1 MREALERDLRDLSAE
16 FVRMMSLNL
25 EQLSLAGKVLL
36 EREID
41 KIDAVH
47 EIERRVDELEVK
59 LEAECLKIIAL
70 HQPVAGDLRL
80 VAAILKSLSDLE
92 RVGDYAVHVA
102 DDARLLASE
111 PPLKRYINLAHMISR
126 LKNMLEA
133 ASLAFVQRDAS
144 SAYLA
149 AQVDLE
155 IDDLYEQIQRELV
168 TYMIEDPRTITKAL
182 ALLRVG
188 RSLQR
193 IGDHVENVLE
203 RVQYWVT
210 GERAA
215 TDLGADAASK

>member
-1 MREALERDLRDLSAE
+1 MREALERDLRELSAE
-16 FVRMMSLNL
+16 FVRMISLNL

-47 EIERRVDELEVK
+47 EIERRVDELELK
-59 LEAECLKIIAL
+59 LEAECLKIIAR

-80 VAAILKSLSDLE
+80 IAAILKSLSDLE

-102 DDARLLASE
+102 DDARLLAAE
-111 PPLKRYINLAHMISR
+111 PPLKRYINLAQMITR

-133 ASLAFVQRDAS
+133 ASFAFVQRDAT
-144 SAYLA
+144 SAHQA

-210 GERAA
+210 GERTGNDLGSAAA
-215 TDLGADAASK
+215 T

>member
-1 MREALERDLRDLSAE
+1 MREALERDLRELSAE
-16 FVRMMSLNL
+16 FVRMISLNL

-59 LEAECLKIIAL
+59 LEAECLKIIAR

-80 VAAILKSLSDLE
+80 IAAILKSLSDLE

-111 PPLKRYINLAHMISR
+111 PPLKRYINLAQMITR
-126 LKNMLEA
+126 LKSMLEA
-133 ASLAFVQRDAS
+133 ASFAFVQRDAS
-144 SAYLA
+144 SAHQA

-193 IGDHVENVLE
+193 IGDHIENVLE

-210 GERAA
+210 GERMAS
-215 TDLGADAASK
+215 DLGSGVST